1 MDLALLVIRLAVGL
15 LFVGHGAQK
24 LFGVFGGGG
33 LEGTAGMFDSIGLRP
48 GWLHAR
54 VAGTAELLGGALL
67 ALGLFTPV
75 AAAALIAVMAAAVIT
90 VHGPSGIWN
99 SNQGYEFNL
108 VMAAAVFALAGIGP
122 GNWSSASSGG
132 SGRFSTAGSLLDTSL
147 TRPRKII
154 RS

>member
-33 LEGTAGMFDSIGLRP
+33 LEATAGMFDSIGLRP

-54 VAGTAELLGGALL
+54 AAGTAELLGSAPATGRWTAPSASICTARSGRSAL
-67 ALGLFTPV
+67 
-75 AAAALIAVMAAAVIT
+75 
-90 VHGPSGIWN
+90 
-99 SNQGYEFNL
+99 
-108 VMAAAVFALAGIGP
+108 
-122 GNWSSASSGG
+122 WSSASSGG

-147 TRPRKII
+147 TRLRKII
-154 RS
+154 GS